1 MFNMFSSLSLDCGKK
16 CFQKNS
22 ILWIGSRQCLDKL
35 FKMSSR
41 QKNKT
46 KKVFKSFPDFKLW
59 NTYKLKPFS
68 KVEIDLLE
76 ISKMFWNPENSANKH
91 FQRCH
96 HFAFFFLL
104 RGGLRRGWYLR
115 FLRRPTTTTT
125 TWQRQRVTILRIWF
139 IKVCT
144 KLLHQNLIFFLE
156 FQRPWLNNP
165 AKSKSSP
172 QSAQLQIL

>member
-1 MFNMFSSLSLDCGKK
+1 MFNMFSSSSLNCEKK
-16 CFQKNS
+16 KMFPKNS

-96 HFAFFFLL
+96 HFAFFFSAQ
-104 RGGLRRGWYLR
+104 RRFEKR
-115 FLRRPTTTTT
+115 VVFAVFETTKNDDNDMTTTTRYHP
-125 TWQRQRVTILRIWF
+125 QNLVYQS
-139 IKVCT
+139 
-144 KLLHQNLIFFLE
+144 LHQVIASKFNFL
-156 FQRPWLNNP
+156 FRISTTLT
-165 AKSKSSP
+165 
-172 QSAQLQIL
+172 